1 MKRLKQLKQ
10 LLSFALSLARELSDE
25 RAYARYLAATGHS
38 ASAAEWKR
46 FTERR
51 YRAKYG
57 NAKCC

>member
-1 MKRLKQLKQ
+1 MKRLKR

-25 RAYARYLAATGHS
+25 RAYARHLALTGRT

-51 YRAKYG
+51 YRARYG

>member
-1 MKRLKQLKQ
+1 MSWIKH

-25 RAYARYLAATGHS
+25 RAYSRYLETTGHT

-51 YRAKYG
+51 YRARYG

>member
-1 MKRLKQLKQ
+1 MNRLKRF
-10 LLSFALSLARELSDE
+10 LSFVLALARELSDE
-25 RAYARYLAATGHS
+25 RPYARHLEITGRA

-51 YRAKYG
+51 YRAKYQ

>member
-1 MKRLKQLKQ
+1 MNWLKRF
-10 LLSFALSLARELSDE
+10 LSFVLALARELSDE
-25 RAYARYLAATGHS
+25 RAYARHLEIAGRT

-51 YRAKYG
+51 YRAKYQ

>member
-1 MKRLKQLKQ
+1 MKPLKRL
-10 LLSFALSLARELSDE
+10 LSLVLSLARELSDE
-25 RAYARYLAATGHS
+25 RAYARHLASTGRA

-46 FTERR
+46 FTDSR

>member
-1 MKRLKQLKQ
+1 MTRFKRL
-10 LLSFALSLARELSDE
+10 LSLVLSLARELSDE
-25 RAYARYLAATGHS
+25 RAYARHLELTGRA
-38 ASAAEWKR
+38 ASAAEWKQ